1 MQFVGAPGDSEV
13 MAREQPSMA
22 QHEPWS
28 TKAVCG
34 QKYKISV
41 SGECHASSAS
51 GGKQSTGPVSV
62 LCCVQLV
69 YPQQILF

>member
-1 MQFVGAPGDSEV
+1 MVRLRQG
-13 MAREQPSMA
+13 EQPAMA
-22 QHEPWS
+22 QHEGWWTEVP
-28 TKAVCG
+28 CG

-41 SGECHASSAS
+41 SCDFHASSMS
-51 GGKQSTGPVSV
+51 GGKQRMGPVSV